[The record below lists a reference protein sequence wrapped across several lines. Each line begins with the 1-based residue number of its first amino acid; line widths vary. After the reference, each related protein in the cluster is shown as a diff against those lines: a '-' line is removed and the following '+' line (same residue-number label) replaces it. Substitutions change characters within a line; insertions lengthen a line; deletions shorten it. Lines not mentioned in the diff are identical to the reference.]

1 MKEEEEEMAPM
12 VEKTVFTN
20 AGNAEVRWGL
30 VRFYF
35 FPSDTFLSATLLCL
49 LLLQDTVATFSFSSP
64 MTPHSSGSSPWTL
77 DTGQVNFVLSS
88 LS

>member
-35 FPSDTFLSATLLCL
+35 FPSDTFHSHSLMLAAAPGHSGYLQLLISNGSALIW
-49 LLLQDTVATFSFSSP
+49 QQP
-64 MTPHSSGSSPWTL
+64 M
-77 DTGQVNFVLSS
+77 DTGQVNFVF
-88 LS
+88 